1 MDGRT
6 ADGGFT
12 EFYHT
17 YLPKLTSLAK
27 RFLREDADEVED
39 LLQDVWIRGSRAWP
53 PRERKYAGSWLGA
66 ILVNEALGRKRRAKR
81 RPLPLIAR
89 PGEEPPDPV
98 DAAPLPDE
106 SVLRRQV
113 RDAMTILEAR
123 APGQVA
129 ALRLVCIEGRTYS
142 EAGRQLGI
150 AEGTAK
156 SQTFKAIAQLRQSLT
171 APKAA

>member
-1 MDGRT
+1 MAGRP

-12 EFYHT
+12 EFYHA

-27 RFLREDADEVED
+27 RFLRGDADEVED
-39 LLQDVWIRGSRAWP
+39 LLQDVWIKGARAWP
-53 PRERKYAGSWLGA
+53 PREIRFAGSWLGA
-66 ILVNEALGRKRRAKR
+66 ILVNEAIGRKRRAKR
-81 RPLPLIAR
+81 RPIAMSDPER
-89 PGEEPPDPV
+89 AAEPIC
-98 DAAPLPDE
+98 AAPLSDE
-106 SVLRRQV
+106 AVLRRQV
-113 RDAMTILEAR
+113 HEAIAHLETR

-129 ALRLVCIEGRTYS
+129 VLRLVCIEGRTYS
-142 EAGRQLGI
+142 EAGRELGI

>member
-1 MDGRT
+1 MDGRPD
-6 ADGGFT
+6 AMGFT
-12 EFYHT
+12 EFYRS
-17 YLPKLTSLAK
+17 YLPKLISLAK
-27 RFLREDADEVED
+27 RLLREDADEVED
-39 LLQDVWIRGSRAWP
+39 LLQDVWIKGVRAWP
-53 PRERKYAGSWLGA
+53 PREIRFAGSWLGT

-89 PGEEPPDPV
+89 PGEEPPEPV
-98 DAAPLPDE
+98 DTAPPPDE
-106 SVLRRQV
+106 TVLRRQV
-113 RDAMTILEAR
+113 RDAITHLEAR

-129 ALRLVCIEGRTYS
+129 VLRLVCIEGRTYS

>member
-1 MDGRT
+1 MDGRP

-12 EFYHT
+12 EFYRS
-17 YLPKLTSLAK
+17 YLPKLINLA
-27 RFLREDADEVED
+27 RRLLREDAAEVED
-39 LLQDVWIRGSRAWP
+39 LLQDVWIKGARAWP
-53 PRERKYAGSWLGA
+53 PRERKVAGSWLGA

-81 RPLPLIAR
+81 RPLACKDA
-89 PGEEPPDPV
+89 EPPEAIDPS
-98 DAAPLPDE
+98 PLPDE
-106 SVLRRQV
+106 TVLRRQV
-113 RDAMTILEAR
+113 RDAMARLEAH

-129 ALRLVCIEGRTYS
+129 VLRLVCIEGRTYS

-156 SQTFKAIAQLRQSLT
+156 SQTFKAIAQLRRSLT